1 MPNIHAGVKER
12 TPNNLPPASRPPLA
26 ITIKV
31 NEQSMDKSND
41 VPAADGREANVCA
54 DAAEG
59 GLSRRQALVAIA
71 SAAACATG
79 VVADRAV
86 AGAAAAKPSAGSDAK
101 TAFIDDLIARMTV
114 EEKVGQLRLI
124 SIGRE
129 MPHAQLMDEI
139 AAGRIGGTFNTVVRQ
154 ANRPLQAAA
163 VERSRLKIPIF
174 FAYDIVH
181 GHRTIF
187 PLPLGLAA
195 SFDIAAVERVARFSA
210 IEACADGLDMTF
222 APMVDISHD
231 PRWGR
236 TSEGFGEDPYLV
248 CECARASVRGF
259 QGNALDSSDSIMAT
273 VKHFALYGAVEG
285 GRDYNTVDMSPLRM
299 HQVYL
304 PPYRAAIDAGAG
316 GVMVALNSINGV
328 PATANVWLLQDLLRK
343 QWGFRGVTVSDHGA
357 IDELQRHGV
366 ARNEREAAK
375 LALKAGVDQ
384 SMADQIYLTQLP
396 GLIAAGEIAIA
407 EIDARVREV
416 LGAKYDLGLFA
427 NPFLRMGSPADDPV
441 DDKAD
446 SRLHRAP
453 AREIAR
459 QTIVLL
465 ENRNQTLPLK
475 KTGTIALVGP
485 LADSG
490 IDILGT
496 WSAQGVPEL
505 AVTLR
510 AGIEKAIEGKARL
523 LMARGANIADD
534 PHIVAHLNNLNWD
547 RPEVV
552 QDPRSPQALIDEA
565 VALAS
570 KADVVIAAVGE
581 SRGMSHESSSRV
593 SLDLPGSQRA
603 LLQALKATGKP
614 LVVVLMNGR
623 PLAIGWEKDNADAM
637 LETWYPG
644 SEGGHAIADVLF
656 GDHNPSAKLPISFP
670 RSVGQIPIYYNHLR
684 IGRPAPESGFGN
696 YTSQYFEEPN
706 GPLYPFGYGLSY
718 SRFTLS
724 GLKLSAD
731 RVPRGQTLTAE
742 ATLRNEGPYQ
752 GANVVQ
758 LYIRDTTASVT
769 RPVKE
774 LKGFQKV
781 TLGPGESRVIR
792 FEIGEDQLKFVNAD
806 LREVVESGHFNV
818 QLGLDS
824 RDVLEGSFELE

>member
-1 MPNIHAGVKER
+1 
-12 TPNNLPPASRPPLA
+12 
-26 ITIKV
+26 
-31 NEQSMDKSND
+31 MDKSNG
-41 VPAADGREANVCA
+41 VPAADGPEANSRT
-54 DAAEG
+54 DATG
-59 GLSRRQALVAIA
+59 SGLSRRQALVALA
-71 SAAACATG
+71 SAPWATG
-79 VVADRAV
+79 L
-86 AGAAAAKPSAGSDAK
+86 AAHLATTEPAKAQTPPDPGTK
-101 TAFIDDLIARMTV
+101 KAFIDDLISRMTV

-124 SIGRE
+124 SIGPE
-129 MPHAQLMDEI
+129 MPHAQLAEEI
-139 AAGRIGGTFNTVVRQ
+139 AAGRIGGTFNTVIRRD
-154 ANRPLQAAA
+154 NRPLQEAA
-163 VERSRLKIPIF
+163 VQRSRHKIPIF

-181 GHRTIF
+181 GHRTVF

-195 SFDIAAVERVARFSA
+195 SFDMAAIEQMARVSA
-210 IEACADGLDMTF
+210 LEACADGVDMTF

-248 CECARASVRGF
+248 SECARASVRGF
-259 QGNALDSSDSIMAT
+259 QGSSVDKPDSIMAT

-304 PPYRAAIDAGAG
+304 PPYRAAIDEGAG

-328 PATANVWLLQDLLRK
+328 PATSNVWLLQDLLRK
-343 QWGFRGVTVSDHGA
+343 QWGFSGVTVSDHGA

-366 ARNEREAAK
+366 ARDKREAAK
-375 LALKAGVDQ
+375 LALKAGIDQ
-384 SMADQIYLTQLP
+384 SMADQIYLDELP
-396 GLIAAGEIAIA
+396 DLVAKGEVTMA
-407 EIDARVREV
+407 ELDARVREV
-416 LGAKYDLGLFA
+416 LGVKYDLGLFA
-427 NPFLRMGSPADDPV
+427 NPFLRMGSPADDPE

-446 SRLHRAP
+446 SRLHRPP
-453 AREIAR
+453 AREIGR

-490 IDILGT
+490 MDMLGS

-523 LMARGANIADD
+523 LLARGANIVDD
-534 PHIVAHLNNLNWD
+534 PEIVTYLNRLNWD

-552 QDPRSPQALIDEA
+552 QDPRSPQTLIDEA
-565 VALAS
+565 VEVAK

-581 SRGMSHESSSRV
+581 SRGMCHESSSRV

-614 LVVVLMNGR
+614 LIVVLMNGR
-623 PLAIGWEKDNADAM
+623 PLAIDWEKDNADAM
-637 LETWYPG
+637 LETWYAG
-644 SEGGHAIADVLF
+644 TEGGNAIADVLF

-670 RSVGQIPIYYNHLR
+670 RSVGQIPIYYNHLT
-684 IGRPAPESGFGN
+684 IGRPFTEGKPGN
-696 YTSQYFEEPN
+696 YTSQYFEEKN
-706 GPLYPFGYGLSY
+706 GALYPFGYGLSY
-718 SRFTLS
+718 SRFTLTD
-724 GLKLSAD
+724 LKLSET
-731 RVPRGQTLTAE
+731 RILRGQSLTAE
-742 ATLRNEGPYQ
+742 ATLTNEGPYE

-758 LYIRDTTASVT
+758 LYISDSYASIA

-774 LKGFQKV
+774 LKGFQKIS
-781 TLGPGESRVIR
+781 LKPGESRVVR
-792 FEIGEDQLKFVNAD
+792 FEIGDEQLKFVNAE
-806 LREVVESGHFNV
+806 LREVVESGRFSV
-818 QLGLDS
+818 QVGLDS
-824 RDVLEGSFELE
+824 RDVLEQSFELEETQDSLIKAKTRGG

>member
-1 MPNIHAGVKER
+1 
-12 TPNNLPPASRPPLA
+12 
-26 ITIKV
+26 
-31 NEQSMDKSND
+31 MDKSD
-41 VPAADGREANVCA
+41 GAPVTEVKVEADTAK
-54 DAAEG
+54 D
-59 GLSRRQALVAIA
+59 GLSRRQALFAMA
-71 SAAACATG
+71 STACATG
-79 VVADRAV
+79 LAADIA
-86 AGAAAAKPSAGSDAK
+86 SAGSAK
-101 TAFIDDLIARMTV
+101 AEKPARVDKKKAAFIDDLISRMSV
-114 EEKVGQLRLI
+114 DEKVGQLRLI

-139 AAGRIGGTFNTVVRQ
+139 AAGRVGGTFNSVVRQ
-154 ANRPLQAAA
+154 DNRPLQAAA

-181 GHRTIF
+181 GHRTVF

-195 SFDIAAVERVARFSA
+195 SFDMAAIERSARIAA

-236 TSEGFGEDPYLV
+236 TSEGFGEDPFLV
-248 CECARASVRGF
+248 SACARASVRGF
-259 QGNALDSSDSIMAT
+259 QGKGLDSPDSIMAT

-304 PPYRAAIDAGAG
+304 PPYKAAIDEGSG

-328 PATANVWLLQDLLRK
+328 PATSNVWLLQDLLRK

-357 IDELQRHGV
+357 IDELRRHGV
-366 ARNEREAAK
+366 ARDEREAAK

-384 SMADQIYLTQLP
+384 SMADQLYLTQLP
-396 GLIAAGEIAIA
+396 GLVASGEVTVA
-407 EIDARVREV
+407 ELDERVREV

-427 NPFLRMGSPADDPV
+427 NPFLRMGKPEDDPV
-441 DDKAD
+441 DDKAE
-446 SRLHRAP
+446 SRLHRP
-453 AREIAR
+453 PSREIAR
-459 QTIVLL
+459 ETIVLL

-475 KTGTIALVGP
+475 KAGTIALVGP

-490 IDILGT
+490 IDIIGT

-510 AGIEKAIEGKARL
+510 AGIAAAIAGKAKL
-523 LMARGANIADD
+523 ITARGANVADD
-534 PHIVAHLNNLNWD
+534 PKIVSHLNQLNWD

-552 QDPRSPQALIDEA
+552 QDPRDAQTLIEEA
-565 VALAS
+565 VAVAGQ
-570 KADVVIAAVGE
+570 ADVVIAAVGE

-593 SLDLPGSQRA
+593 TIDIPGSQRK

-623 PLAIGWEKDNADAM
+623 PLAISWEKENADAI
-637 LETWYPG
+637 LEAWFPG
-644 SEGGHAIADVLF
+644 TEGGHALADVLF

-684 IGRPAPESGFGN
+684 IGRPGPETGPGH

-706 GPLYPFGYGLSY
+706 GALYPFGFGLSY
-718 SRFTLS
+718 SRFTLTD
-724 GLKLSAD
+724 LKLSAS
-731 RVPRGQTLTAE
+731 RVSNGESLTAE
-742 ATLRNEGPYQ
+742 VTLRNEGPYD

-758 LYIRDTTASVT
+758 LYIRDTAASVA

-774 LKGFQKV
+774 LKGFQK
-781 TLGPGESRVIR
+781 LMLAAGESKAVR
-792 FEIGEDQLKFVNAD
+792 FTIGEDELKFVNAD
-806 LREVVESGHFNV
+806 LREVVEPGQFVV
-818 QLGLDS
+818 QIGLNS
-824 RDVLEGSFELE
+824 REVLEAAFDFV